1 MDPARG
7 RANIRRNVFEKS
19 DDVMVRPLFNFGD
32 LIDLELPFLAN
43 DRGVFFR
50 NQTQPRHR
58 FAGDGFDFEPDLK
71 FAFVRPDGAHPRSGI
86 TVNHPG
92 NIKALPKAGKR
103 LLQKENAPAAE
114 PPERLKITFPK
125 LADLSAQ
132 KPAVIFDFHLTAAE
146 QIGHGGDGFA
156 PAFGAGTNGQ
166 N

>member
-1 MDPARG
+1 MAPARG
-7 RANIRRNVFEKS
+7 WANVGGDVFEKS
-19 DDVMVRPLFNFGD
+19 DDVVVRPLFNFGD
-32 LIDLELPFLAN
+32 LIDLDLPLLAN

-114 PPERLKITFPK
+114 PPERLKITFSN

-132 KPAVIFDFHLTAAE
+132 KPAVIFNSHSAAAE
-146 QIGHGGDGFA
+146 QIGNSGDGFSA
-156 PAFGAGTNGQ
+156 AFCAGTNGE